1 MKPQQSKFS
10 KLSKKQLTLICEKLV
25 NEDFPIGNPYSWGF
39 DAAFEIL
46 KDISKY
52 FSMDVDSQEDV
63 EFFSKFLEINGDIIA
78 DLFANNREQI
88 RNMELIEKL
97 KVPAPKVYVVN
108 YDVDGSCNYTE
119 YLSNTF
125 SSYDEDWVDDAVRQ
139 GYDDGNWD
147 LYEGTVRAKTDYDNY
162 EMNDYTIGGI
172 NRYYEKPNQIKD
184 SILNKLVIE
193 NTSEVIDSL
202 DKNTLLKL
210 KRMIDSKL
218 RLI

>member
-97 KVPAPKVYVVN
+97 KVPAPRVYVVN

-125 SSYDEDWVDDAVRQ
+125 SSYDEGWVEDMGRVSPGDAALLRAVETGHRWIVLSEAISDEDALTVSEYRNSDQ
-139 GYDDGNWD
+139 NSNQVTNLKTFVVSVSFTPVSYLD
-147 LYEGTVRAKTDYDNY
+147 LQRC
-162 EMNDYTIGGI
+162 
-172 NRYYEKPNQIKD
+172 
-184 SILNKLVIE
+184 L
-193 NTSEVIDSL
+193 
-202 DKNTLLKL
+202 
-210 KRMIDSKL
+210 
-218 RLI
+218 

>member
-1 MKPQQSKFS
+1 MKPQESKFA

-25 NEDFPIGNPYSWGF
+25 NEEFPIGNPYDWGF
-39 DAAFEIL
+39 DSAFEIL

-52 FSMDVDSQEDV
+52 FSIDVDSQEDV
-63 EFFSKFLEINGDIIA
+63 EFFSKFLEINEDIIA
-78 DLFANNREQI
+78 DLFANNREQM
-88 RNMELIEKL
+88 RNVNLIEKL
-97 KVPAPKVYVVN
+97 QIPTPSVYVVN

-125 SSYDEDWVDDAVRQ
+125 SSYDESWVEDGAKQ

-162 EMNDYTIGGI
+162 EMNDY
-172 NRYYEKPNQIKD
+172 NFESVHRYYEKPKQIKD
-184 SILNKLVIE
+184 SILNKLVVE

-202 DKNTLLKL
+202 DKDTLLKL